1 MIQVLEIKF
10 DNEGNITQDF
20 IDRDVPQFS
29 HNVQAIRLFV
39 PSEIFE
45 EDGNVT
51 QLVFENNDEEPMISG
66 NCIYEGKTDVFKIY
80 NFKLTRY
87 YTQYLGKLN
96 IQLSVGKI
104 VNNEFASIWESFQFY
119 LNVKKGVKGQDY
131 SIDDPD
137 IALNLQ
143 QQIDDINALLLGYGE
158 DQSLTNKVNINSSN
172 LDTKQTGTIYNSNG
186 VVYLASAKDEN
197 QRILKV
203 NPDGV
208 KLNYGSDNVDF
219 DILDDSKLITL
230 NELEEI
236 LV

>member
-45 EDGNVT
+45 EDGNVV
-51 QLVFENNDEEPMISG
+51 QLGFENNNEEPMITG
-66 NCIYEGKTDVFKIY
+66 NCVYEGKTDVFKIY

-96 IQLSVGKI
+96 LQLSVGKI
-104 VNNEFASIWESFQFY
+104 IDNEFSSIWQSYEFY
-119 LNVKKGVKGQDY
+119 VNVKKGVKGQDY
-131 SIDDPD
+131 TIDEPD
-137 IALNLQ
+137 IALDLQ
-143 QQIDDINALLLGYGE
+143 QQIDDINALLLGYGD
-158 DQSLTNKVNINSSN
+158 DQSLTNKVNIKSTN
-172 LDTKQTGTIYNSNG
+172 LDTKQTGTIYNNLG
-186 VVYLASAKDEN
+186 KVYLASSKNEN
-197 QRILKV
+197 QRILKID
-203 NPDGV
+203 PDGV

-219 DILDDSKLITL
+219 DILDDSKLITT

-236 LV
+236 LI